1 MAEAFLRRRRSR
13 TKLAR
18 YRQKSGELASLGVVY
33 EIDVTRGVLHSVP
46 VIKRVHPAGP
56 AHNAGLMQVLTCVT
70 GTKVP
75 AYWYKS
81 THTYT

>member
-1 MAEAFLRRRRSR
+1 
-13 TKLAR
+13 
-18 YRQKSGELASLGVVY
+18 VY
-33 EIDVTRGVLHSVP
+33 EIDVTPGVFHSVP
-46 VIKRVHPAGP
+46 VIKHVYPAGP

-70 GTKVP
+70 GTKVL